1 MMADVSKRTPSGEHA
16 GFVKG
21 VNVRAQQSKGRGR
34 RPAEEL
40 LMEPLRIWEFRRCS
54 DAD

>member
-1 MMADVSKRTPSGEHA
+1 MADISKITPSGEQA

-21 VNVRAQQSKGRGR
+21 VRVSAQQSKGRGR
-34 RPAEEL
+34 RPAVERL
-40 LMEPLRIWEFRRCS
+40 AEPLRIWELRRCS